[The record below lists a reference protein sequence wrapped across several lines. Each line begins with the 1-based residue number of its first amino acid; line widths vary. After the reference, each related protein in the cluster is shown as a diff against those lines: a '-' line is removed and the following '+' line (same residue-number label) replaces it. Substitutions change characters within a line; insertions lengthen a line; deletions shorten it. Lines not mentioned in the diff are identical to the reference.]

1 MRDEIKF
8 WGEILGGAAVLICLV
23 TIVVALVAG
32 LVFGIRW
39 VTAGPSGKLQAR
51 EQILSGDNRIQAY
64 GHFFDLCAAV
74 QTDEASLE
82 AQYDLLKVSKGDD
95 RERIVTNIGA
105 LLADRAGAVN
115 QYNQD
120 AQKSYTI
127 GQFKSSKL
135 PWQLSDTFHR
145 GRHTV
150 CAA

>member
-1 MRDEIKF
+1 MRTF
-8 WGEILGGAAVLICLV
+8 LGSLGAVAAVIFV
-23 TIVVALVAG
+23 VVAVAAV
-32 LVFGIRW
+32 VFGIRW
-39 VTAGPSGKLQAR
+39 AVAGPSGKLAAR

-64 GHFFDLCAAV
+64 NHFFDLCAAV
-74 QTDEASLE
+74 QTDEASLD
-82 AQYDLLKVSKGDD
+82 AQYQLLKVAKGDD

>member
-1 MRDEIKF
+1 MRLKAALASFGGIIAV
-8 WGEILGGAAVLICLV
+8 ILLILV
-23 TIVVALVAG
+23 IAG
-32 LVFGIRW
+32 SVFAIRW
-39 VTAGPSGKLQAR
+39 VTAGPKGKLAAR

-64 GHFFDLCAAV
+64 NHFFDLCAAV
-74 QTDEASLE
+74 QTDEASLD
-82 AQYDLLKVSKGDD
+82 AQYQLLAASKGDD